1 MTPATRWHA
10 VWRRRRRVALHEL
23 VPRALRRDGV
33 VLAQHVREGR
43 FQRSLS
49 GIAAFSALL
58 SGIEVTYQ
66 HYRGSYG
73 NRLMYTPVV
82 LTPPLILAAVAVVG
96 SRRAARVALPV
107 AAALTVADGLTGFGY
122 HVRGIA
128 RKPGGW
134 RIPVVNLVMGPPLLA
149 PVLFAV
155 SGYLGLVATFLRRE
169 DDPRA
174 RLLPRR
180 ARPSPAWRGYLPVRV
195 SRRGVSLRHE
205 LREGRFQRHMAG
217 AAAVASLCSGL
228 ESLYSHYKNGFR
240 YKVQWTPVAIAPLL
254 TAAGVATLWSRR
266 AAHFALPATS
276 ALAVADG
283 ALGTWYHARG
293 IVRRSGGT
301 RHLLYNVM
309 YGAPPFAPMLLSAS
323 GFLGL
328 LASLMRRE
336 R

>member
-1 MTPATRWHA
+1 MSGAARWRGT
-10 VWRRRRRVALHEL
+10 WRRRRRVAGHEF
-23 VPRALRRDGV
+23 VPRALRRDGL

-73 NRLMYTPVV
+73 NRMMYTPVL
-82 LTPPLILAAVAVVG
+82 LTPALVLAGVAVVG
-96 SRRAARVALPV
+96 SRRAARVVLPG
-107 AAALTVADGLTGFGY
+107 AAALTVADGLAGFGF

-134 RIPVVNLVMGPPLLA
+134 RLPVVNLVMGPPLLA

-155 SGYLGLVATFLRRE
+155 SGYLGLVATFLHRE

-180 ARPSPAWRGYLPVRV
+180 ARPSPAWRGYLPARL

-205 LREGRFQRHMAG
+205 LREGRFQRHMAV

-228 ESLYSHYKNGFR
+228 ESLYSHHKNGFR
-240 YKVQWTPVAIAPLL
+240 YRVQWTPVALAPLL
-254 TAAGVATLWSRR
+254 AAAGLATPWSRR
-266 AAHFALPATS
+266 AAHVALPAAS
-276 ALAVADG
+276 ALAAADG
-283 ALGTWYHARG
+283 VIGTWYHARG
-293 IVRRSGGT
+293 IVRRAGGT

-309 YGAPPFAPMLLSAS
+309 YGPPPLAPLLLSAS

>member
-1 MTPATRWHA
+1 MTSRAHWRTA
-10 VWRRRRRVALHEL
+10 WRRRRRVGLHEL
-23 VPRALRRDGV
+23 APRALRRDGV

-58 SGIEVTYQ
+58 SGIEVTSQ

-73 NRLMYTPVV
+73 NRMMYTPVLV
-82 LTPPLILAAVAVVG
+82 TPPLVLAGVAVIW

-107 AAALTVADGLTGFGY
+107 AASLTVADGLTGFGY

-180 ARPSPAWRGYLPVRV
+180 ARPTATWRGYLPARV

-205 LREGRFQRHMAG
+205 VREGRFQRHMAA

-228 ESLYSHYKNGFR
+228 ESLYSHHKNGFR
-240 YKVQWTPVAIAPLL
+240 YRAQWTPVAIAPLL
-254 TAAGVATLWSRR
+254 AAAGVASLWSRR
-266 AAHFALPATS
+266 AAHVALPAAS

-293 IVRRSGGT
+293 VVRRAGGT

-309 YGAPPFAPMLLSAS
+309 YGPPPFAPMLLSAS